1 MYKLLLVDDEPI
13 IREGLEQMIDWEK
26 LGLHLTASCPNAVA
40 ALDSMMDDMPD
51 ILLPDIRLPGMTG
64 LELIQR
70 AVTLHPMLQSVV
82 LSGYDTFQYAQQ
94 ALKYGVIEYLLKP
107 CSQEEL
113 EQALLR
119 ACHIIDK
126 KRKKVLYLYDERRH
140 RVQSLADSFID
151 LMKREPDAEQLKKQ
165 VETLVGTAE
174 TPSLLQETLIAIVT
188 KCIGSGQT
196 EWGMNVIT
204 DAMHGRSPMEEL
216 IARTLIRLRKEGR
229 TDRSNDFVQQMVN
242 YTNLHYA
249 DEALSLQYIADNVVY
264 RNADYIGR
272 EFTRSVG
279 QKFSS
284 YLLATRMEHA
294 KLLMRRDPSLHSY
307 EIAERVGLG
316 ENPHY
321 FSQLFRK
328 YTGVTPKDYRR
339 GLEEQ
344 AAGLSEKEPFPWEEG
359 FIR

>member
-1 MYKLLLVDDEPI
+1 MYKVLLVDDEPI
-13 IREGLEQMIDWEK
+13 IREGLQQMIAWER
-26 LGLHLTASCPNAVA
+26 LDLHLTASCPNAVT

-51 ILLPDIRLPGMTG
+51 ILLTDIRLPGMTG

-70 AVTLHPMLQSVV
+70 AMALHPMLQSVV
-82 LSGYDTFQYAQQ
+82 ISGYDTFQYAQQ

-107 CSQEEL
+107 FSQEEL

-126 KRKKVLYLYDERRH
+126 ERKRVLYLYNERRQ
-140 RVQSLADSFID
+140 RVQALVDSFLS
-151 LMKREPDAEQLKKQ
+151 LMKSEAGTGQLKKQ
-165 VETLVGTAE
+165 VEALVSTVE
-174 TPSLLQETLIAIVT
+174 DPSLLQETLIAVVT
-188 KCIGSGQT
+188 KCMGSGQT

-204 DAMHGRSPMEEL
+204 DAMRSRSSLEEL
-216 IARTLIRLRKEGR
+216 IARTLLRMRKEGSA
-229 TDRSNDFVQQMVN
+229 DRSTDFVQQMVN

-249 DEALSLQYIADNVVY
+249 DEALSLQYIADKVVY
-264 RNADYIGR
+264 MNADYIGR
-272 EFTRSVG
+272 EFTRAVG

-294 KLLMRRDPSLHSY
+294 KLLMRKDPSLHSY

-339 GLEEQ
+339 TLD
-344 AAGLSEKEPFPWEEG
+344 EPYADFP
-359 FIR
+359 

>member
-1 MYKLLLVDDEPI
+1 MTYHGGVTVYKLLLVDDEPI

-26 LGLHLTASCPNAVA
+26 FGLWLTASCPNAVA

-51 ILLPDIRLPGMTG
+51 ILLTDIRLPGMTG
-64 LELIQR
+64 LELIQS
-70 AVTLHPMLQSVV
+70 AMALHPMLQSVV
-82 LSGYDTFQYAQQ
+82 ISGYDTFQYAQQ

-107 CSQEEL
+107 FSQEEL

-119 ACHIIDK
+119 ACHAIDK
-126 KRKKVLYLYDERRH
+126 ERKKVLYLYDERRQ
-140 RVQSLADSFID
+140 RVQALVDSFLT
-151 LMKREPDAEQLKKQ
+151 LMKSEADAGQLKKQ
-165 VETLVGTAE
+165 VEALVSTVE
-174 TPSLLQETLIAIVT
+174 DPSLLQEALIAVVT
-188 KCIGSGQT
+188 KCMGSGQT

-204 DAMHGRSPMEEL
+204 DAMHSCSPLQEL
-216 IARTLIRLRKEGR
+216 VTRTLIRLREEGG
-229 TDRSNDFVQQMVN
+229 TARSNDFVQQMVN
-242 YTNLHYA
+242 YTKLHYA
-249 DEALSLQYIADNVVY
+249 DEALSLQYIADKVVY
-264 RNADYIGR
+264 MNADYIGR
-272 EFTRSVG
+272 EFTRAVG

-284 YLLATRMEHA
+284 YLLAIRMEHA

-339 GLEEQ
+339 TLE
-344 AAGLSEKEPFPWEEG
+344 
-359 FIR
+359 